1 MIKKVKSDSFW
12 FHDDVAGVGHMT
24 NVPPAQLT
32 STGFHSASQSTLTS
46 PQPVGLAQTGRQVR
60 GGGAWCLAEGYL
72 VVVQVVGQP
81 SDEQLVGGVRD
92 HGGDHAC

>member
-1 MIKKVKSDSFW
+1 MIKKVKRDSFC
-12 FHDDVAGVGHMT
+12 FHGDVAGAGHMT

-32 STGFHSASQSTLTS
+32 SAAFHSASQSTLTS
-46 PQPVGLAQTGRQVR
+46 PQPVGPAQTGRRVR
-60 GGGAWCLAEGYL
+60 GGGARRPAEGYL